1 MNTVLKVL
9 HVEDSEQDVAL
20 IARHLSQAGYDLV
33 SERVDTAEAMKAA
46 LETKQWDVIL
56 CDYSLPRFN
65 ALEALALVKEMKVDL
80 PFIIISG
87 TIGEPVAVEAMR
99 AGAHDYLMKH
109 NLVRLV
115 PTIER
120 ELNEAENRRARREA
134 EEQLHLQSV
143 AMESA
148 ANAIM
153 ITDEKGAIIW
163 VNYAF
168 TETTGHSKHEVLG
181 RNPRFL
187 KSGKQDQAFYQN
199 MWETILAGKIWHDT
213 LINRRKDGTL
223 NYEDMTITPIRD
235 NSGRGTHFVAIKH
248 DITEKTLAQEAL
260 QASEL
265 RYRRLFESAKDG
277 ILILDADTGQIV
289 DVNPYLSEML
299 GFSKEE
305 LAGMELWEIGP
316 FKDIVASRL
325 AFAQLREQGYI
336 RYENLPLESRE
347 GLIRQVEFVSN
358 SYLAGSRVIQCN
370 VRDITERKLAEEEL
384 RRTNQRLEGALAE
397 LQTKTQE
404 LASMTQQLWQA
415 SKLATMGELV
425 ASIAHELNNPLATV
439 ALRAEALME
448 ELPLDDSKFHS
459 VKIIFQ
465 EVERM
470 ATLVGNLLKFSRRS
484 QPEISTLDLRE
495 ELADSLN
502 FIEHYLRSHKVDV
515 VRDFASDLPSIHA
528 DRQQLRQV
536 FLNLITNASDA
547 MPQGGTFTVRAFSG
561 LLGADPAVVVEFSDT
576 GTGVKTG
583 DLSKLWEP
591 FFTTKPE
598 GKGTG
603 LGLAICRRTVEAHH
617 GIIEIETGPGKGA
630 TVRITLPAITGE
642 ESGA

>member
-1 MNTVLKVL
+1 LL
-9 HVEDSEQDVAL
+9 
-20 IARHLSQAGYDLV
+20 ARHLSLAGYDLV
-33 SERVDTAEAMKAA
+33 SERVATAEAMKAA
-46 LETKQWDVIL
+46 LEAQEWNVIL
-56 CDYSLPRFN
+56 CDYSMPQFN
-65 ALEALALVKEMKVDL
+65 ALRALALAKEMEVDI

-99 AGAHDYLMKH
+99 SGAHDYLMKD
-109 NLVRLV
+109 NLVRLA
-115 PTIER
+115 PIIER
-120 ELNEAENRRARREA
+120 ELREAENRRARRAA

-168 TETTGHSKHEVLG
+168 TETSGYSKEEVLG
-181 RNPRFL
+181 RNSRFL

-199 MWETILAGKIWHDT
+199 MWDTILAGKIWHDT
-213 LINRRKDGTL
+213 LINRRKDGTF
-223 NYEDMTITPIRD
+223 NHEDMTITPIRD
-235 NSGRGTHFVAIKH
+235 NSGKRTHFVAIKH

-277 ILILDADTGQIV
+277 ILILDADSGQIV
-289 DVNPYLSEML
+289 DVNPYLIEML

-305 LAGMELWEIGP
+305 LAGKELWEIGP
-316 FKDIVASRL
+316 FKDIVASRA
-325 AFAQLREQGYI
+325 AFAQLRERGYI
-336 RYENLPLESRE
+336 RYKNLPLESRE
-347 GLIRQVEFVSN
+347 GHIRQVEFVSN

-384 RRTNQRLEGALAE
+384 RRTNQYLEGTFAE

-404 LASMTQQLWQA
+404 LASMTQQLWQS
-415 SKLATMGELV
+415 SKLATMGELA
-425 ASIAHELNNPLATV
+425 ASVAHELNNPLATV

-448 ELPLDDSKFHS
+448 ELPLDDSKFNS
-459 VKIIFQ
+459 VKIISQ

-470 ATLVGNLLKFSRRS
+470 ATLVGNLLSFSRRS
-484 QPEISTLDLRE
+484 HPEISTLDLRE
-495 ELADSLN
+495 EVVNSLE
-502 FIEHYLRSHKVDV
+502 FIEHYLGVNKVDV
-515 VRDFASDLPSIHA
+515 VRDFASDLPSVLA

-547 MPQGGTFTVRAFSG
+547 MPAGGTLTLRAFSG
-561 LLGADPAVVVEFSDT
+561 FLGARAAVVVEFSDT
-576 GTGVKTG
+576 GTGVQTG
-583 DLSKLWEP
+583 DLPKLWEP

-603 LGLAICRRTVEAHH
+603 LGLAICRRTVEGHH
-617 GIIEIETGPGKGA
+617 GIIELETSPGKGA
-630 TVRITLPAITGE
+630 TVRITLPAIARE
-642 ESGA
+642 ENEA

>member
-1 MNTVLKVL
+1 MNRALRVL
-9 HVEDSEQDVAL
+9 HVEDSEQDAQL
-20 IARHLSQAGYDLV
+20 LTRHLSLADYDLA
-33 SERVDTAEAMKAA
+33 SERVETAEAMKAA
-46 LETKQWDVIL
+46 LETDQWNVIL
-56 CDYSLPRFN
+56 CDYSMPQFN
-65 ALEALALVKEMKVDL
+65 ALGALAVVREMGLDI

-87 TIGEPVAVEAMR
+87 TIGESVAVEAMR
-99 AGAHDYLMKH
+99 AGAHDYLMKN

-120 ELNEAENRRARREA
+120 ELQEAENRRARREA
-134 EEQLHLQSV
+134 EKQLHLQSV

-168 TETTGHSKHEVLG
+168 TETSGHSKDEVLG

-187 KSGKQDQAFYQN
+187 NSEKQDQAFYQD
-199 MWETILAGKIWHDT
+199 MWNTILAGKIWHNT
-213 LINRRKDGTL
+213 LINRRKDGTF
-223 NYEDMTITPIRD
+223 NHEDMTITPIHD
-235 NSGRGTHFVAIKH
+235 NSGKLTHFVAIKH

-277 ILILDADTGQIV
+277 ILILDADTGQIA
-289 DVNPYLSEML
+289 DVNPYLIEML

-305 LAGMELWEIGP
+305 LTGKQLWEIGP
-316 FKDIVASRL
+316 FKDIVASKV
-325 AFAQLREQGYI
+325 AFAELRERGYI

-347 GLIRQVEFVSN
+347 GHIRQVEFVSN

-370 VRDITERKLAEEEL
+370 VRDITDRKLAEEVL
-384 RRTNQRLEGALAE
+384 RRTNQHLEGTFAE

-415 SKLATMGELV
+415 SKLATMGELA
-425 ASIAHELNNPLATV
+425 ASVAHELNNPLATV
-439 ALRAEALME
+439 ALRAEALIE
-448 ELPLDDSKFHS
+448 DLSPGDPKFDSLKVIS
-459 VKIIFQ
+459 Q
-465 EVERM
+465 EIERM
-470 ATLVGNLLKFSRRS
+470 ATLVANLLSFSRRS

-495 ELADSLN
+495 ELVNCLD

-515 VRDFASDLPSIHA
+515 AQEFASELASVYA

-547 MPQGGTFTVRAFSG
+547 MPQGGTLTLRAFSG
-561 LLGADPAVVVEFSDT
+561 VLDVRPAVVVEFSDT
-576 GTGVKTG
+576 GTGVQAG

-603 LGLAICRRTVEAHH
+603 LGLAICRRTVESHH
-617 GIIEIETGPGKGA
+617 GIIEIETAPGKGF
-630 TVRITLPAITGE
+630 TVRITLPATDMGE
-642 ESGA
+642 DGV

>member
-1 MNTVLKVL
+1 MNRTLRVL
-9 HVEDSEQDVAL
+9 HVEDSEQDAEL
-20 IARHLSQAGYDLV
+20 LTRHLSHAGYDLI
-33 SERVDTAEAMKAA
+33 SERVETAEAMKAA
-46 LETKQWDVIL
+46 LETQQWNVIL
-56 CDYSLPRFN
+56 CDYSLPQFN
-65 ALEALALVKEMKVDL
+65 ALKALALVKEMKVDL

-99 AGAHDYLMKH
+99 AGAHDYLMKD
-109 NLVRLV
+109 NLVRLG
-115 PTIER
+115 PIIER

-153 ITDEKGAIIW
+153 ITDEKGAIVW

-168 TETTGHSKHEVLG
+168 TETTGHSKDEVLG

-199 MWETILAGKIWHDT
+199 MWDTILAGKIWHDT
-213 LINRRKDGTL
+213 LINRRKDGTF
-223 NYEDMTITPIRD
+223 NHEDMTITPIRD
-235 NSGRGTHFVAIKH
+235 NSGKRTHFVAIKH

-277 ILILDADTGQIV
+277 ILILDADSGQIV
-289 DVNPYLSEML
+289 DVNPYLIEML

-305 LAGMELWEIGP
+305 LAGKELWEIGP
-316 FKDIVASRL
+316 FKDIVASRA
-325 AFAQLREQGYI
+325 AFAQLRERGYI
-336 RYENLPLESRE
+336 RYKNLPLESRE
-347 GLIRQVEFVSN
+347 GHIKQVEFVSN

-384 RRTNQRLEGALAE
+384 RRTNQYLEGTFAE

-404 LASMTQQLWQA
+404 LASMTQQLWQS
-415 SKLATMGELV
+415 SKLATMGELA
-425 ASIAHELNNPLATV
+425 ASVAHELNNPLATV

-448 ELPLDDSKFHS
+448 ELPLDDSKFNS
-459 VKIIFQ
+459 VKIISQ

-470 ATLVGNLLKFSRRS
+470 AALVGNLLSFSRRS

-495 ELADSLN
+495 EVKNSLE

-515 VRDFASDLPSIHA
+515 VRDFASDLPIVLG

-547 MPQGGTFTVRAFSG
+547 MPKGGTLTLRAYSG
-561 LLGADPAVVVEFSDT
+561 ILGAGPAVVVEFSDT
-576 GTGVKTG
+576 GTGVQIE
-583 DLSKLWEP
+583 DLPKLWEP

-603 LGLAICRRTVEAHH
+603 LGLAICRRTVEGLH

-630 TVRITLPAITGE
+630 TVRITLPAIVRE
-642 ESGA
+642 ENEA